1 MQLTVIPVNHFRHC
15 FSFFIMFRDF
25 QVESFFQTLRKDKV
39 YLIDAK
45 SFKNSIFQTFGLRHI
60 QTLLTMFQKFCFLY
74 FLLLKFCISFFY
86 IFWIIFLLWYFCG
99 LFLWFFSHLYFLKFR
114 IGIQIF
120 WIYIFSS
127 QVYSTCIVLCNLR
140 LCICKSEV
148 HFWSYF
154 LYMKLKIPSE
164 SDLILMC

>member
-1 MQLTVIPVNHFRHC
+1 
-15 FSFFIMFRDF
+15 MFRDF

-45 SFKNSIFQTFGLRHI
+45 IFKNSIFQIFGLWNF
-60 QTLLTMFQKFCFLY
+60 QTLLTMLKKFCFLY
-74 FLLLKFCISFFY
+74 FLLLKFGISFFY
-86 IFWIIFLLWYFCG
+86 IFLIIFLLWHFCV
-99 LFLWFFSHLYFLKFR
+99 LQIFFSHLYFFRFR

-120 WIYIFSS
+120 WIYTFSL

-148 HFWSYF
+148 HFWSCF